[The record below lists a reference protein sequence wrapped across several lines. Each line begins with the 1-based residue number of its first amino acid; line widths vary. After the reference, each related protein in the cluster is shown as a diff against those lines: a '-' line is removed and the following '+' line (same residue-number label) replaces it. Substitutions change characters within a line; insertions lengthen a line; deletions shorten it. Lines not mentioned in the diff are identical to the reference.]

1 MKIYSQ
7 APLRLSF
14 AGGGTDVEPY
24 LSDYGGLVVSATIN
38 KLVYATLQPNPEPR
52 ISVRSLDYDRVVEFG
67 ENAEPPCAG
76 DLDMVRAILRRVCGE
91 KGCTG
96 MDIVLH
102 SDVRPGTGLGASSAL
117 AVALVALLK
126 KWQGFLMKPQE
137 IAELAYQAERFDARI
152 RGGKQD
158 QYAAAYGGFN
168 LIEFHRDGTEVHPL
182 NIKPSRIGEL
192 QNNIL
197 LCDTGSTRYSA
208 DIITA
213 QVKRVEQG
221 SETVLRLM
229 DSLKEI
235 GRAIAKVLLNGRL
248 DDFGALLHE
257 AWLNKRQLA
266 TQISNPDLDELYTTV
281 RKHGVLGGKISG
293 AGGGGYMFFFC
304 PPDRKRVVAELLERW
319 GARVEDFAFVTP
331 GVQTWTIA

>member
-14 AGGGTDVEPY
+14 SGGGTDVEPY

-38 KLVYATLQPNPEPR
+38 KRVHATLQPNPGAQ
-52 ISVRSLDYDRVVEFG
+52 INVKSLDYGRIVEFLERTAPPFTG
-67 ENAEPPCAG
+67 EFSII
-76 DLDMVRAILRRVCGE
+76 RAILYRVCAE
-91 KGCTG
+91 KGRTG
-96 MDIVLH
+96 MDIVLR

-126 KWQGFLMKPQE
+126 KWQGAVVKPQE
-137 IAELAYQAERFDARI
+137 IAELAYQAERLDAKI

-158 QYAAAYGGFN
+158 QYAAAYGDFN
-168 LIEFHRDGTEVHPL
+168 LIEFQREGTKVRPL
-182 NIKPSRIGEL
+182 NIKPSRVAEL
-192 QNNIL
+192 QNNML
-197 LCDTGSTRYSA
+197 LCYTGTTRYSA

-213 QVKRVEQG
+213 QAKRVEQG
-221 SETVLRLM
+221 GETVLRLM

-235 GRAIAKVLLNGRL
+235 ARAIAEALLNGRL

-257 AWLNKRQLA
+257 AWLSKRQLA
-266 TQISNPDLDELYTTV
+266 PQISNPALDELYTTV
-281 RKHGVLGGKISG
+281 RKYGVLGGKISG

-304 PPDRKRVVAELLERW
+304 PANRKPIVAELLEQW
-319 GARVEDFAFVTP
+319 GARVEDFAFVIP
-331 GVQTWTIA
+331 GVQTWTTP